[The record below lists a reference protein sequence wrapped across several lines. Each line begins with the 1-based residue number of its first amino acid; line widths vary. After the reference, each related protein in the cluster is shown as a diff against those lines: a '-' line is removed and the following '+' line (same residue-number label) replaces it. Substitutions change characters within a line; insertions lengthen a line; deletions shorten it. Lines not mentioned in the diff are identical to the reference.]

1 MVSEH
6 NIRELHSKFREICHY
21 YCFCANDFYCTHR
34 AWEGKAQLCRVSLEQ
49 MSSRTVPAPHGALG
63 AFNKCKVTA
72 TSSGSVCRA
81 ALHGLGL
88 QKAKH
93 PPPKGQVREHQVHGR
108 VPSPSRVCG
117 FPPARCRGLPGGAA
131 VPLAGSCSLSLC
143 EPLERCPH
151 RCATGTTCHGHRS
164 CVRPSAAV
172 APVLLPQRCQLCGGA
187 EALCGDCR
195 VPTGQRSMLSVLG
208 AHKVPSQNVL
218 HLCCLRQFR
227 EP

>member
-21 YCFCANDFYCTHR
+21 YCFCANDFYCTRR

-49 MSSRTVPAPHGALG
+49 MRSRTVPAPHGALG

-117 FPPARCRGLPGGAA
+117 FPPARCRGLLGGAA
-131 VPLAGSCSLSLC
+131 VPLAGSCSLSLRASGALST
-143 EPLERCPH
+143 PM
-151 RCATGTTCHGHRS
+151 CHGHDVPR
-164 CVRPSAAV
+164 
-172 APVLLPQRCQLCGGA
+172 APLLCPPQRCRGSGA
-187 EALCGDCR
+187 AATAL
-195 VPTGQRSMLSVLG
+195 S
-208 AHKVPSQNVL
+208 A
-218 HLCCLRQFR
+218 LRR
-227 EP
+227 G